1 MMTLDLGAVSDLQ
14 PLLKHTTTSILC
26 EPMESTSFVFFHDM
40 FEHDEDGVAENDGE
54 W

>member
-1 MMTLDLGAVSDLQ
+1 MWAHGVNQ
-14 PLLKHTTTSILC
+14 F
-26 EPMESTSFVFFHDM
+26 FVFFHDM